1 VPRALRLP
9 AAIVAAVAVAELA
22 VFVLR
27 PRETGPSPVPVQARA
42 YFSQAEL
49 ERAEDFRGGQRLIFL
64 GNTAVAAGV
73 LGLFLWRR
81 PLARRRPVVMGVAL
95 SLAVGA
101 ASLPLSALARERAKD
116 VGLVT
121 QDWTGWLA
129 DVGKSQAIAAV
140 IAGAGAS
147 LLVFG
152 MRRFGRNWWAAG
164 AVVIV
169 AYGAFMTYASP
180 IILDPL
186 FNKFER
192 LPAGSLRSDVLDL
205 ARRAG
210 VDVGEVYRVD
220 ASRRTTASN
229 AYVTGLG
236 NTKRVVLYDN
246 LIDDYDPAEVR
257 HVVAHELGH
266 VAKNDVPGNIAYLAF
281 VTPFGMFAVAQMVG
295 RRSGSAAVPAVAL
308 AIGVMTFVL
317 NVPGNQLSRRVETRA
332 DAFALQMTGDPEA
345 QIRFQSRIAVKNV
358 GDPDPPGWAQ
368 FLFGTHPT
376 TLERIGQAEAFRRA
390 PG

>member
-1 VPRALRLP
+1 V
-9 AAIVAAVAVAELA
+9 VAVAVAELA

-27 PRETGPSPVPVQARA
+27 PRDTGPSPVPVQARA

-49 ERAEDFRGGQRLIFL
+49 ERAEDFRSGQRLIFL

-73 LGLFLWRR
+73 LALFLWKR
-81 PLARRRPVVMGVAL
+81 PLDRRRPVVVGVVL

-101 ASLPLSALARERAKD
+101 ASLPLAAVARERAKD

-121 QDWTGWLA
+121 QTWTGWLA
-129 DVGKSQAIAAV
+129 DVGKSQAIAAL
-140 IAGAGAS
+140 IAGAGAG
-147 LLVFG
+147 LLVVG
-152 MRRFGRNWWAAG
+152 MRRFGSRWWIAG

-169 AYGAFMTYASP
+169 GYGAFMTYASP

-186 FNKFER
+186 FNRFER
-192 LPAGSLRSDVLDL
+192 LPAGALRSDVLDL

-246 LIDDYDPAEVR
+246 LIEDFDRAEVR
-257 HVVAHELGH
+257 HVIAHELGH
-266 VAKNDVPGNIAYLAF
+266 VANNDVPGNVYYLAL
-281 VTPFGMFAVAQMVG
+281 VAPFGMFAVAQMVG
-295 RRSGSAAVPAVAL
+295 RRNGSAAVPAVAL
-308 AIGVMTFVL
+308 AIGVISFVL
-317 NVPGNQLSRRVETRA
+317 SVPGNRLSRQVETRA
-332 DAFALQMTGDPEA
+332 DAFALEMTGDPEA
-345 QIRFQSRIAVKNV
+345 QIRFQSRIAVRNV
-358 GDPDPPGWAQ
+358 GDPDPPGWAH
-368 FLFGTHPT
+368 FLVGTHPT
-376 TLERIGQAEAFRRA
+376 TLERIGQAEAFRRP
-390 PG
+390 PGRSAGPGP